1 MADVRL
7 KQVRSVNGAN
17 PKQRETL
24 RALKLGK
31 IGRESAMADTP
42 QLRGMIKVV
51 DHLVEEVDG

>member
-1 MADVRL
+1 VADVKL
-7 KQVRSVNGAN
+7 KQVRSANGAN

-24 RALKLGK
+24 QALKLGK

-51 DHLVEEVDG
+51 DHLVVVGE

>member
-1 MADVRL
+1 MADVKLR
-7 KQVRSVNGAN
+7 QVRSVNGAN

>member
-1 MADVRL
+1 MADIRL